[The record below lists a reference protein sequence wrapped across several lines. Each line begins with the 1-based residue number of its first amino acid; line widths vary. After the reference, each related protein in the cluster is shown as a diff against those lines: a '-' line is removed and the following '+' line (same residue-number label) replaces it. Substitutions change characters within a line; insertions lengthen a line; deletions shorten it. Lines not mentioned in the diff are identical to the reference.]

1 MSVFGFFLLFFI
13 GLFPVLIPA
22 TTTAVRA
29 ISGWRGRRV
38 AAAAAAR

>member
-22 TTTAVRA
+22 TTSTIRA
-29 ISGWRGRRV
+29 ISGWRGRR
-38 AAAAAAR
+38 AAATASA